1 MFTVLIQSKKTMNSL
16 QQFYPILSES
26 IEEERIGV
34 CQWIESGT
42 TVDTAVPE
50 LYEMISRKRAWRAIV
65 VCGEHDEIGTKYP
78 ASLLNPFDYL
88 ENEGRD
94 GLTIENGKIKDCEAP
109 LIRLT
114 HLLGGIPSPEPKF
127 EPRIIESPERVPRM
141 EYHPVENE
149 EIDNIKKA
157 YVEWNAEYAF
167 QGLPPSEIVLVK
179 LRSASVYA
187 NLYSRVN
194 SSWKVHTE
202 ADSSEFW
209 KRNLYPHNCR
219 FLVYD
224 MDKRGLL
231 KQQQDFFKF
240 WVAILLLSTNDID
253 PNVLQAHRLYSLN
266 VILDEE
272 SLANSFQ
279 QTVNKLNMAK
289 YQLEGSLEK
298 DAENES
304 DEEAKAPEYAINIPV
319 SFQLP
324 KASDIHFDQGEYKL
338 TGGAGSNDLDVWED
352 YRRTA
357 NKELQ
362 TLVQS
367 IDRTLDQAS
376 SRMRGQYAYAE
387 SEVVHLN
394 KYQERDFT
402 DSLAEVYEEMIRD
415 QAALPTEITEIEERL
430 DGANKVVREAIM
442 KRVSRKQAFFAVLV
456 DTLVTVACVAPGLID
471 ARTRLISLI
480 VMLCSVGFFIVA
492 ELIILV
498 TQRSNLVGLSKDYE
512 MVFQDTISEISHNAS
527 IYSDFFSNVA
537 SHIHGSS
544 YLKIMRQKQIKRDS
558 SYFFKKK
565 HLKAIDLLLAK
576 LSLWSSAF
584 HIDIDLKSVD
594 AVDDDTVNG
603 IDFDSLYSFDV
614 GKDYVVPL
622 NHTGVDISS
631 PFGFIERFEIER
643 EEVYD
648 DAN

>member
-1 MFTVLIQSKKTMNSL
+1 MFTVLIQSKKTMNNM

-26 IEEERIGV
+26 IDEERIGI

-42 TVDTAVPE
+42 TVETAVPE
-50 LYEMISRKRAWRAIV
+50 LYEMISRKRAWRAII

-78 ASLLNPFDYL
+78 ASLVNPFDYL

-94 GLTIENGKIKDCEAP
+94 GLTIEDGKLKDCEAP

-127 EPRIIESPERVPRM
+127 EPKIIESDERVPRL
-141 EYHPVENE
+141 EYHPIENE
-149 EIDNIKKA
+149 ETELLKKA
-157 YVEWNAEYAF
+157 YIEWNAEYAF

-179 LRSASVYA
+179 LRNASVYA
-187 NLYSRVN
+187 NLYARVN
-194 SSWKVHTE
+194 SSWRVHTE

-209 KRNLYPHNCR
+209 RRNLYPHNCR

-231 KQQQDFFKF
+231 KQQQDYFRF
-240 WVAILLLSTNDID
+240 WVSILLLSTNDID

-266 VILDEE
+266 IILDEDA
-272 SLANSFQ
+272 LANSFQ
-279 QTVNKLNMAK
+279 QTINKLNMAK
-289 YQLEGSLEK
+289 YQLEKSLEK
-298 DAENES
+298 DSKIEADEN
-304 DEEAKAPEYAINIPV
+304 AKAPDYTINIPV

-324 KASDIHFDQGEYKL
+324 KVSDIHFDQKGYKL
-338 TGGAGSNDLDVWED
+338 TGGVTSDDLAVWEE
-352 YRRTA
+352 YRRHA
-357 NKELQ
+357 NNELE

-387 SEVVHLN
+387 SEVTHLN
-394 KYQERDFT
+394 KYQEKDFVN
-402 DSLAEVYEEMIRD
+402 SLSEVYEDVFRD
-415 QAALPTEITEIEERL
+415 QAALPTGIGEIEEKL
-430 DGANKVVREAIM
+430 EKSNKVVKEAIL
-442 KRVSRKQAFFAVLV
+442 RRATRKQAIFAVFAAALV
-456 DTLVTVACVAPGLID
+456 SIAGIAPSMID
-471 ARTRLISLI
+471 ERTRLLSGI
-480 VMLCSVGFFIVA
+480 VMLGAAIIFVVA
-492 ELIILV
+492 ELIILGS
-498 TQRSNLVGLSKDYE
+498 QRSNLIELSKDYE
-512 MVFQDTISEISHNAS
+512 LVFQDTVSEISHNATV
-527 IYSDFFSNVA
+527 YSNFFSNVA

-565 HLKAIDLLLAK
+565 HLKAIDILLSK
-576 LSLWSSAF
+576 LSLWSTAF
-584 HIDIDLKSVD
+584 HIEVDLKSVD

-603 IDFDSLYSFDV
+603 IDYDSLYSFDV

-622 NHTGVDISS
+622 NQIGVSISS